1 MALDVGQVL
10 EGKYRIERVL
20 GRGGMGTV
28 YEGVH
33 TRIHRRVA
41 IKVLKAS
48 LAADDDMVKRFERE
62 ALAAS
67 SVRSNHVVEV
77 YDVGQLADGE
87 RYMILE
93 FLDGESLS
101 ARLKRLGTMAPNQ
114 IFPLVIEAL
123 EGLQAAHDAGIVH
136 RDLKPANIFIAKVE
150 GAGELVKVLDFGV
163 SKFSALGGEAMT
175 QTGAVVGT
183 PHYMAPEQTKG
194 ARHAGPLSDIYAMG
208 AILFRAL
215 TGRPPFVAETIHELI
230 AKLITT
236 SAPKVATVAPSVHE
250 AAAMLVEHELG
261 RQYTL

>member
-1 MALDVGQVL
+1 MALDVGHVL

-41 IKVLKAS
+41 IKVLKAT

-77 YDVGQLADGE
+77 FDVGQLPDGE

-114 IFPLVIEAL
+114 IFPLATEAL

-136 RDLKPANIFIAKVE
+136 RDLKPANIFIAKAE
-150 GAGELVKVLDFGV
+150 SGGELVKVLDFGV
-163 SKFSALGGEAMT
+163 SKFSALDGEAMT

-194 ARHAGPLSDIYAMG
+194 ARHAGVASDIYAMG
-208 AILFRAL
+208 AILFL
-215 TGRPPFVAETIHELI
+215 SLIHI
-230 AKLITT
+230 
-236 SAPKVATVAPSVHE
+236 
-250 AAAMLVEHELG
+250 
-261 RQYTL
+261 